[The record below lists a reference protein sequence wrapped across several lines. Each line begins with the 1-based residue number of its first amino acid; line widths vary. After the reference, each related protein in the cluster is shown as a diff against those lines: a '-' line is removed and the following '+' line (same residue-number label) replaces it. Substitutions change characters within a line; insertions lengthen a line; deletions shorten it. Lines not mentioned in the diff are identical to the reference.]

1 MPKYEFH
8 NCLDPE
14 RFEHFSCAVISVR
27 ENRTFQRFSAGKD
40 GGIDG
45 LYCSEDGKI
54 ILQAKRIQ
62 TSKGKLLSIMRN
74 EGLKAKYL
82 NADRYILVL
91 SMSISN
97 VGLKDEICDLF
108 QGAIKDTQDIITCE
122 DLNGYLEDSKYKQ
135 VELAYQELW
144 LKSSNVLS
152 QLLYDNINKGVLQ
165 KIEGHL
171 RRIEEAVKT
180 YVPSAFFY
188 DALKML
194 QTKQYVMLS
203 GEPGVG
209 KTTTAYNLA
218 HYFAEREGYEQIFV
232 VENIEEIYQLNDS
245 NKKQVF
251 VLDDFWGR
259 IKFSMNYVDV
269 NWEKRLLNILDD
281 IKYFRNSLLIITT
294 REFVLQ
300 QGIRCYTE
308 VGERCEH
315 EKILIDMNAH
325 TLIQKAEIL
334 FQHVYQ
340 SNLDWDYVYIIYLRN
355 KEIIEHPNFNPRIIS
370 YFCKNIS
377 TEGKSIWEYFAE
389 IKRFMSAP
397 YKYWDDTLRNLS
409 AGAKYICF
417 ALEMSEEAILLSEL
431 EKTFLGIVEYGFEQ
445 VNREDFSSYIKEQ
458 QDMFIYVYE
467 CDEEDEMAVD
477 FINHSLRDFFEKYII
492 KHIKVYEN
500 MFIRGLKFFNQLN
513 YILYENPFGMS
524 DVAVEMGIK
533 RLIENI
539 DLLKFSYLYN
549 MDVSSDYTVVHD
561 TKAYYAHKVWRL
573 MLMYQN
579 QKYQILTDF
588 FTSYV
593 NSVYQGLRREE
604 TEFGYRELINIAEI
618 VPRLYKCKIQ
628 VPVKPF
634 IESYYKKANWV
645 EQLYYMD
652 LCFSKIFGKIYQD
665 FRTINLKEIQ
675 TNILNFLPDD
685 IESFLY
691 EDEWELEMFIDHL
704 PKIFKQ
710 FDMQYTEDLRNE
722 VYEWAEYYIETEEVD
737 NNRKVS
743 VIEHREEPEDRDIN
757 EYLETEIRSWLLCEE
772 EYLEEDTMER
782 LIEDYPLSLD
792 LKTKLLEHKYTYI
805 WNGDFINDDFYE
817 VLNYLDQIN
826 KIPDNIYQFYNGFSK
841 YLEKNIDSNIALE
854 QVHELAKILLQN
866 KSSIFTEDSIYIQN
880 WKHTVGTEFLWKLCE
895 VGILHKNNKWLCFIN
910 DNLLVYYGV
919 IALFTA
925 GHDEKLSFY
934 KKHFMELLYE
944 KNNATELIL
953 YFAQNL
959 DRRLLN
965 EFVIMEHIND
975 FLEMNTELQEELKIK
990 KFLQLIDMV
999 IYRENGDF
1007 GSHRLTSY
1015 PALELLDEI
1024 EYSFV
1029 SVVWDDL
1036 TTFAKLMLDSLD
1048 HSRSDKMGDME
1059 VEIYPLTDSPGWYDL
1074 MCKNDLH
1081 RNITQLYFV
1090 LKETQKYLRV
1100 NGYNVDV
1107 FAFWKQFK
1115 S

>member
-445 VNREDFSSYIKEQ
+445 VNREDFSSYIKEL

-500 MFIRGLKFFNQLN
+500 MFIRGLKFFNQIIYVFLT
-513 YILYENPFGMS
+513 IFLY
-524 DVAVEMGIK
+524 
-533 RLIENI
+533 
-539 DLLKFSYLYN
+539 LLKCPQS
-549 MDVSSDYTVVHD
+549 
-561 TKAYYAHKVWRL
+561 
-573 MLMYQN
+573 
-579 QKYQILTDF
+579 
-588 FTSYV
+588 
-593 NSVYQGLRREE
+593 
-604 TEFGYRELINIAEI
+604 
-618 VPRLYKCKIQ
+618 
-628 VPVKPF
+628 
-634 IESYYKKANWV
+634 
-645 EQLYYMD
+645 
-652 LCFSKIFGKIYQD
+652 
-665 FRTINLKEIQ
+665 
-675 TNILNFLPDD
+675 
-685 IESFLY
+685 
-691 EDEWELEMFIDHL
+691 
-704 PKIFKQ
+704 
-710 FDMQYTEDLRNE
+710 
-722 VYEWAEYYIETEEVD
+722 
-737 NNRKVS
+737 
-743 VIEHREEPEDRDIN
+743 
-757 EYLETEIRSWLLCEE
+757 
-772 EYLEEDTMER
+772 
-782 LIEDYPLSLD
+782 
-792 LKTKLLEHKYTYI
+792 
-805 WNGDFINDDFYE
+805 
-817 VLNYLDQIN
+817 
-826 KIPDNIYQFYNGFSK
+826 
-841 YLEKNIDSNIALE
+841 
-854 QVHELAKILLQN
+854 
-866 KSSIFTEDSIYIQN
+866 
-880 WKHTVGTEFLWKLCE
+880 
-895 VGILHKNNKWLCFIN
+895 
-910 DNLLVYYGV
+910 
-919 IALFTA
+919 
-925 GHDEKLSFY
+925 
-934 KKHFMELLYE
+934 
-944 KNNATELIL
+944 LIL
-953 YFAQNL
+953 
-959 DRRLLN
+959 
-965 EFVIMEHIND
+965 
-975 FLEMNTELQEELKIK
+975 
-990 KFLQLIDMV
+990 
-999 IYRENGDF
+999 
-1007 GSHRLTSY
+1007 
-1015 PALELLDEI
+1015 
-1024 EYSFV
+1024 
-1029 SVVWDDL
+1029 
-1036 TTFAKLMLDSLD
+1036 
-1048 HSRSDKMGDME
+1048 
-1059 VEIYPLTDSPGWYDL
+1059 
-1074 MCKNDLH
+1074 
-1081 RNITQLYFV
+1081 
-1090 LKETQKYLRV
+1090 
-1100 NGYNVDV
+1100 
-1107 FAFWKQFK
+1107 
-1115 S
+1115 